1 MKKIIGFII
10 TILAMCSFA
19 FCNIESKEV
28 VYASGEEEAVFNTPE
43 CYQQAKGLWSSF
55 VIGGSSIATSGC
67 GLLSL
72 TNAVNYLT
80 GNFIEPTNLAKYAY
94 SIDAYNGSIGGGTAR
109 WVLYNQLQAYEKKYG
124 FKVTSA
130 GRDGTITRPDVK
142 AHLKKGG
149 TVIAHVYGHFIA
161 IVGYNEVNNTY
172 CVYDCAANASKRY
185 SYPYGTWLSEDILK
199 NSQYM
204 SVDWYCLLERAT
216 NSIVKLDQ
224 EGGTY
229 KNSKATVSYFVTSN
243 ENTLIDV
250 SGFALD
256 ERGIES
262 FFYIVD
268 DKITEQYP
276 LSTVARYDIYDKFTN
291 YQVCD
296 PTKIG
301 FEGQIDTTKLTKGTH
316 RIIISAKTPNGGV
329 CDVATV
335 MINKGT
341 VDGTIDK
348 VNKTNTV
355 EMSRYS
361 NQAGLRDTWPEAG
374 IYQPCFRAE
383 YNYVL
388 DLGQIDFSNYKR
400 ADIYYSTDQSF
411 ISNKDGVQSVI
422 GFKNSNYSFGYHGM
436 PLDLKDSIAYTNMI
450 NARGGWTTDSVVSVD
465 LTNINYNGP
474 TYLSGYN
481 QESALYVVKKVV
493 FYYNDD
499 YEFHNF
505 KEATCTAPK
514 TCTDC
519 GATEGEALGHYYL
532 PATCL
537 SPSKCFRCGDEVG
550 EVGSHDYIEA
560 TCTTPKTCR
569 YCNEVVGT
577 ANGHNYERKTKKA
590 TCKEAGAIYDEC
602 SVCKDVQ
609 IIQTEDKLPHELVHH
624 DGKPAECIKTGY
636 EAYDTCKNCD
646 YTTYKELPILMHNY
660 VETVVPP
667 TCESKGYT
675 LYSCTRCQNSYQA
688 NEKAKLPHKE
698 SDWIISEPA
707 TCVDSGKEII
717 ECEVCHTITNER
729 EIEALGH
736 DIINHEAL
744 EATCENIG
752 HYAYQ
757 TCSRCDYTTYE
768 EIPALGHDY
777 HIIIINPTKQQ
788 DGYTIHR
795 CNRCSESYTDNYT
808 TVKSNC
814 KKSSIATIIAMVTT
828 LCSCLYIYR
837 SKKN

>member
-172 CVYDCAANASKRY
+172 CVYDCATNASKRY

-276 LSTVARYDIYDKFTN
+276 LSTVARYDVYDKFTN

>member
-161 IVGYNEVNNTY
+161 IVGYNEANNTY

-276 LSTVARYDIYDKFTN
+276 LSTVARYDVYDKFTN

-550 EVGSHDYIEA
+550 DVGSHDYIEA

-660 VETVVPP
+660 VETVVAP

>member
-744 EATCENIG
+744 QATCENIG

>member
-276 LSTVARYDIYDKFTN
+276 LSTVARYDVYDKFTN

-550 EVGSHDYIEA
+550 DVGSHDYIEA

-660 VETVVPP
+660 TETVVAP
-667 TCESKGYT
+667 TCESNGYT
-675 LYSCTRCQNSYQA
+675 LHSCTRCKNSYQA

>member
-161 IVGYNEVNNTY
+161 IVGYNEANNTY

-660 VETVVPP
+660 TETVVPP

-698 SDWIISEPA
+698 SNWIISEPA

-744 EATCENIG
+744 QATCENIG

-777 HIIIINPTKQQ
+777 HIVIINPTKQQ

>member
-161 IVGYNEVNNTY
+161 IVGYNEANNTY

-301 FEGQIDTTKLTKGTH
+301 FDGQIDTTKLTKGTH

>member
-276 LSTVARYDIYDKFTN
+276 LSTVARYDVYDKFTN

-550 EVGSHDYIEA
+550 EIGSHDYIEA

-660 VETVVPP
+660 IETVVPP

-717 ECEVCHTITNER
+717 ECEVCHTIIKER

>member
-161 IVGYNEVNNTY
+161 IVGYNEANNTY

-250 SGFALD
+250 SGLALD

-550 EVGSHDYIEA
+550 DVGSHDYIEA

-744 EATCENIG
+744 QATCENIG

>member
-142 AHLKKGG
+142 THLKKGG

-161 IVGYNEVNNTY
+161 IVGYNEANNTY

-256 ERGIES
+256 EREIES

-744 EATCENIG
+744 QATCENIG

-777 HIIIINPTKQQ
+777 HIVIINPTKQQ

>member
-94 SIDAYNGSIGGGTAR
+94 AIDACNGSIGGGTAR

-161 IVGYNEVNNTY
+161 IVGYNEANNTY

-537 SPSKCFRCGDEVG
+537 SPSKCFRCADEVG
-550 EVGSHDYIEA
+550 DVGSHDYIEA

-660 VETVVPP
+660 TETVVAP

-698 SDWIISEPA
+698 SNWIISEPA

-744 EATCENIG
+744 QATCENIG

-777 HIIIINPTKQQ
+777 HIVIINPTKQQ

>member
-505 KEATCTAPK
+505 KEATCTVPK

-660 VETVVPP
+660 TETVVAP
-667 TCESKGYT
+667 TCESNGYT
-675 LYSCTRCQNSYQA
+675 LHSCTRCKNSYRT

-777 HIIIINPTKQQ
+777 YIIIINPTKQQ

>member
-660 VETVVPP
+660 TETVVPP

>member
-717 ECEVCHTITNER
+717 KCEVCHTITNER

-736 DIINHEAL
+736 DIIKHEAL

-777 HIIIINPTKQQ
+777 YIVIINPTKQQ

>member
-161 IVGYNEVNNTY
+161 IVGYNEANNTY

-276 LSTVARYDIYDKFTN
+276 LSTVARYDVYDKFTN

-550 EVGSHDYIEA
+550 EIGSHDYIEA

-660 VETVVPP
+660 IETVVPP

>member
-142 AHLKKGG
+142 THLKKGG

-161 IVGYNEVNNTY
+161 IVGYNEANNTY

-609 IIQTEDKLPHELVHH
+609 IIQTEDKLPHELVNH

-744 EATCENIG
+744 QATCENIG

-777 HIIIINPTKQQ
+777 HIVIINPTKQQ

>member
-161 IVGYNEVNNTY
+161 IVGYNEANNTY

-199 NSQYM
+199 NSKYM

-550 EVGSHDYIEA
+550 DVGSHDYIEA

-660 VETVVPP
+660 TETVVAP

-698 SDWIISEPA
+698 SNWIISEPA

-744 EATCENIG
+744 QATCENIG

-777 HIIIINPTKQQ
+777 HIVIINPTKQQ

>member
-698 SDWIISEPA
+698 SNWIISEPA

>member
-276 LSTVARYDIYDKFTN
+276 LSTVARYDVYDKFTN

-667 TCESKGYT
+667 TCESNGYT
-675 LYSCTRCQNSYQA
+675 LHSCTRCKNSYRT

-736 DIINHEAL
+736 DIIKHEAL

>member
-316 RIIISAKTPNGGV
+316 RIIITAKTPNGGV

-698 SDWIISEPA
+698 SNWIISEPA

-744 EATCENIG
+744 QATCENIG

-777 HIIIINPTKQQ
+777 HIVIINPTKQQ

>member
-161 IVGYNEVNNTY
+161 IVGYNEANNTY

-744 EATCENIG
+744 QATCENIG

>member
-383 YNYVL
+383 YNYVF
-388 DLGQIDFSNYKR
+388 DLGQMDCSNYKR

-660 VETVVPP
+660 TETVVAP

-698 SDWIISEPA
+698 SNWIISEPA

-736 DIINHEAL
+736 DIIKHEAL

-777 HIIIINPTKQQ
+777 YIVIINPTKQQ

>member
-161 IVGYNEVNNTY
+161 IVGYNEANNTY

-550 EVGSHDYIEA
+550 EIGSHDYIEA

-744 EATCENIG
+744 QATCENIG

>member
-161 IVGYNEVNNTY
+161 IVGYNEANNTY

-660 VETVVPP
+660 TETVVPP

-744 EATCENIG
+744 QATCENIG

-777 HIIIINPTKQQ
+777 HIVIINPTKQQ

>member
-161 IVGYNEVNNTY
+161 IVGYNEANNTY

-388 DLGQIDFSNYKR
+388 DLGKIDFSNYKR

-777 HIIIINPTKQQ
+777 YIVIINPTKQQ

-795 CNRCSESYTDNYT
+795 CNRCPESYTDNYT

>member
-505 KEATCTAPK
+505 KEATCTVPK

-660 VETVVPP
+660 TETVVAP
-667 TCESKGYT
+667 TCESNGYT
-675 LYSCTRCQNSYQA
+675 LHSCTRCKNSYRT

>member
-199 NSQYM
+199 NSKYM

-550 EVGSHDYIEA
+550 EIGSHDYIEA

-660 VETVVPP
+660 IETVVPP

>member
-80 GNFIEPTNLAKYAY
+80 GNFIEPTNFAKYAY
-94 SIDAYNGSIGGGTAR
+94 AIDAYNGSIGGGTAR

-262 FFYIVD
+262 FFYVVD

-361 NQAGLRDTWPEAG
+361 NQAGLMNTWPEAG

-514 TCTDC
+514 TCIDC

-660 VETVVPP
+660 TETVVPP

-777 HIIIINPTKQQ
+777 YIVIINPTKQQ

>member
-161 IVGYNEVNNTY
+161 IVGYNEANNTY

-199 NSQYM
+199 NSKYM

-301 FEGQIDTTKLTKGTH
+301 FDGQIDTTKLTKGTH

-744 EATCENIG
+744 QATCENIG

>member
-19 FCNIESKEV
+19 FCNIESKKV

-161 IVGYNEVNNTY
+161 IVGYNEANNTY

-199 NSQYM
+199 NSKYM

-301 FEGQIDTTKLTKGTH
+301 FDGQIDTTKLTKGTH

-450 NARGGWTTDSVVSVD
+450 NERGGWTTDSVVSVD

>member
-161 IVGYNEVNNTY
+161 IVGYNEANNTY

-660 VETVVPP
+660 TETVVAP

-777 HIIIINPTKQQ
+777 HIVIINPTKQQ

-795 CNRCSESYTDNYT
+795 CNRCLESYTDNYT

>member
-161 IVGYNEVNNTY
+161 IVGYNEANNTY

-388 DLGQIDFSNYKR
+388 DLGKIDFSNYKR

-717 ECEVCHTITNER
+717 ECEVCHTIIKER

-736 DIINHEAL
+736 NIINHEAL
-744 EATCENIG
+744 QATCENIG

-768 EIPALGHDY
+768 EIAALGHDY

>member
-161 IVGYNEVNNTY
+161 IVGYNEANNTY

-199 NSQYM
+199 NSKYM

-736 DIINHEAL
+736 DIIKHEAL

-777 HIIIINPTKQQ
+777 YIVIINPTKQQ

>member
-161 IVGYNEVNNTY
+161 IVGYNEANNTY

-550 EVGSHDYIEA
+550 DVGSHDYIEA

-660 VETVVPP
+660 IETVVPP

>member
-505 KEATCTAPK
+505 KEATCTVPK

-550 EVGSHDYIEA
+550 EGGSHDYIEA

-660 VETVVPP
+660 IETVVPP

-675 LYSCTRCQNSYQA
+675 LHSCTRCKNSYRT

-717 ECEVCHTITNER
+717 ECEVCHTIIKER

-736 DIINHEAL
+736 DIIKHEAL

-777 HIIIINPTKQQ
+777 YIVIINPTKQQ

>member
-276 LSTVARYDIYDKFTN
+276 LSTVARYDVYDKFTN

-505 KEATCTAPK
+505 KEATCTVPK

-660 VETVVPP
+660 TETVVPP

-777 HIIIINPTKQQ
+777 HIVIINPTKQQ

>member
-161 IVGYNEVNNTY
+161 IVGYNEANNTY

-465 LTNINYNGP
+465 LTNIKYNGP

-660 VETVVPP
+660 TETVVAP

-698 SDWIISEPA
+698 SNWIISEPA

-744 EATCENIG
+744 QATCENIG

-777 HIIIINPTKQQ
+777 HIVIINPTKQQ

>member
-698 SDWIISEPA
+698 SNWIISEPA

-744 EATCENIG
+744 QATCENIG

-777 HIIIINPTKQQ
+777 HIVIINPTKQQ

>member
-94 SIDAYNGSIGGGTAR
+94 AIDAYNGSIGGGTAR

-130 GRDGTITRPDVK
+130 GRDGTITRSDVK

-161 IVGYNEVNNTY
+161 IVGYNEANNTY

-276 LSTVARYDIYDKFTN
+276 LSTVARYDVYDKFTN

-660 VETVVPP
+660 TETVVAP
-667 TCESKGYT
+667 TCESNGYT
-675 LYSCTRCQNSYQA
+675 LHSCTRCKNSYRT

>member
-142 AHLKKGG
+142 THLKKGG

-161 IVGYNEVNNTY
+161 IVGYNEANNTY